1 MKQRYY
7 SKVDAWLFIA
17 LAAPLIALVL
27 FFTVPEDPLMTYGVS
42 LYPLLLLLSA
52 T

>member
-1 MKQRYY
+1 MKQRFY
-7 SKVDAWLFIA
+7 SKVDAWFFIA
-17 LAAPLIALVL
+17 LAAPFIALVL
-27 FFTVPEDPLMTYGVS
+27 FLSFQKTHLMTYGVS